1 MNCKSQ
7 LKCSYYLNIRDIFVL
22 FLKVTKKI
30 TALTSFTWLCPELPN
45 LEKCYK
51 CNDARFLKLALSG
64 YRYVAMQLLPVVD
77 TLWLYLVT
85 CLQFDILMIWMH
97 LLARVFLS
105 LLIKCESHFFLW
117 CYLYFASC
125 FYSVSQFKLQLP
137 YLSHY
142 TTSVHNESISLSYRL
157 KRINQIS
164 WQHCTFFI

>member
-1 MNCKSQ
+1 MNILHPQ
-7 LKCSYYLNIRDIFVL
+7 
-22 FLKVTKKI
+22 
-30 TALTSFTWLCPELPN
+30 TSSL
-45 LEKCYK
+45 
-51 CNDARFLKLALSG
+51 
-64 YRYVAMQLLPVVD
+64 
-77 TLWLYLVT
+77 
-85 CLQFDILMIWMH
+85 LQFDILMIWMH

-164 WQHCTFFI
+164 WQHCTFFIFNKCLYLAWQIIGFPILSKLFQNEHNWPQEVQLAKMQGWNAQLWSM